1 MNPRYNSPTCQKIG
15 KPKNLHLLM
24 WYFFIETKTYEE
36 RCIFL
41 VQKTRFKHG
50 LIWTG
55 RFRYSKKMESQ
66 IQQTTFLHSNIEPL
80 LDKLLFFDIRF
91 FPRSS
96 PDVVHEVKK
105 KHTFGFFFPV
115 GENIHLILS
124 RCEVPYVYD
133 TRLKKF
139 LNNCKEAFWRHRRRR
154 RVFYVRHS
162 RKRSSARASDKIFK
176 WSSLYV

>member
-1 MNPRYNSPTCQKIG
+1 VIFFHRN
-15 KPKNLHLLM
+15 KNIRGEV
-24 WYFFIETKTYEE
+24 YFFGSKNKVQT
-36 RCIFL
+36 RCFFI
-41 VQKTRFKHG
+41 K

-176 WSSLYV
+176 